1 MISPMNLSKATTFE
15 ELKKLVFLLND
26 QNSALENQN
35 TFQQERISQLEEQLN
50 WLKRQLFGK
59 KSEKEIPKNPAQL
72 TFNGFEEIA
81 ASEEELKAIKAHT
94 RKSSK
99 KEITKITIPADIPIK
114 IINMDL
120 PENEKVCQVTGLA
133 LKKFGE
139 EVSIK
144 LIHKPSSYYIQKTIR
159 PKYALPNG
167 EGVKIRPLPDSII
180 PKCRVDEG
188 ILADIITKKYADHL
202 PLYRISEEFARHR
215 IGIPRQLLSK
225 WMIKIGLTLKP
236 LYEEIKKRILLSNN
250 VFIDETSIAMQ
261 DSPKVKT
268 AFLWVM
274 AGGKQ
279 KDPFYRVYDFKL
291 NRNHENAKEL
301 LKDYHGVV
309 HSDKYGAYVRL
320 AEQKQF
326 IWCPCWSHIRR
337 KFIESQT
344 DPNFSN
350 YMLRKIKY
358 LFMFER
364 IAWAGNEERRLK
376 IRQEKEIPIIDELIE
391 AVKNKL
397 NDRYVL
403 PKSKLKEALGYFY
416 SLIPY
421 LKNYTKFPHA
431 HIDNNTAERAVRPIA
446 IGRKNWL
453 FVGSQDAGE
462 ACAVLLSLTQTCR
475 ALNINPREYFDD
487 ILRRFMGHNFS
498 RLYELLPDEW
508 LKNRPINQ

>member
-1 MISPMNLSKATTFE
+1 MNLSKTTTFE

-26 QNSALENQN
+26 QNTSLQNQN
-35 TFQQERISQLEEQLN
+35 TFLQEKNSQLEEQLN
-50 WLKRQLFGK
+50 WLKKQLFGK
-59 KSEKEIPKNPAQL
+59 KSEREIPANPDQL
-72 TFNGFEEIA
+72 IFNGFEDIEVV
-81 ASEEELKAIKAHT
+81 EQTLKTVKAHS
-94 RKSSK
+94 RKDSK
-99 KEITKITIPADIPIK
+99 KDITKITVSPDIPVKTVTMDIPESEK
-114 IINMDL
+114 IC
-120 PENEKVCQVTGLA
+120 KTTGIA
-133 LKKFGE
+133 LKRFGE

-144 LIHKPSSYYIQKTIR
+144 LIHKPGSYYIQKTIR

-167 EGVKIRPLPDSII
+167 EGVKMVSLPDSVI

-202 PLYRISEEFARHR
+202 PLYRISEEFARDG

-225 WMIKIGLTLKP
+225 WMIKIGLALKP
-236 LYEEIKKRILLSNN
+236 LYNEIKKRILSSNN
-250 VFIDETSIAMQ
+250 VFIDETPIAMQ

-274 AGGKQ
+274 AGGKE
-279 KDPFYRVYDFKL
+279 KDPFYRIYDFKL
-291 NRNHENAKEL
+291 NRNHENAQEL

-309 HSDKYGAYVRL
+309 HSDKYGAYVRM
-320 AEQKQF
+320 AEQKLF
-326 IWCPCWSHIRR
+326 EWCPCWVHIRR

-344 DPNFSN
+344 DPNFTN

-364 IAWAGNEERRLK
+364 IAWGRPEEERLK
-376 IRQEKEIPIIDELIE
+376 IRREKEIPIIDELI
-391 AVKNKL
+391 ASVKNKL
-397 NDRYVL
+397 HDRHIL

-421 LKNYTKFPHA
+421 LKNYTKFPYA
-431 HIDNNTAERAVRPIA
+431 RIDNNTAERAVRPIA

-453 FVGSQDAGE
+453 FVGSEDAGE
-462 ACAVLLSLTQTCR
+462 ACAVLLSLTQTYR

-487 ILRRFMGHNFS
+487 MLRRFMGHSFS
-498 RLYELLPDEW
+498 KLYELLPDEW
-508 LKNRPINQ
+508 LKSRSISQ